1 MPPWWWA
8 VISAPRIYIHAAAAI
23 GPHGDTC
30 AGERKAVTSDEPKQ
44 DVKPLIKELV
54 GQPLRQASH
63 LVSLAVCG
71 VLLCCKQYKQP
82 LDRTTGVYVA
92 TGLGELEK
100 ANALFSQVMPP
111 RNGMAS
117 PFDFINAA
125 INMAAFYC
133 AKVMD
138 LESRNLTFSHNE
150 FSFEVA
156 LETAVSDLR
165 AGIVP
170 AALVGGIDERS
181 YPRSYHEERMP
192 LNKDQ
197 FMGEGSGW
205 MLLDTNPEGARGEI
219 LEVARF
225 DRRDASNAITEILTQ
240 HGINPAQVTLL
251 PGSGLSSDETETLMT
266 ITGVTRKHEYIN
278 DCGVFYTAVSF
289 GLAHLCEQKKA
300 GTRHALHVNHDNQ
313 GLFIIVLASISS

>member
-8 VISAPRIYIHAAAAI
+8 VISAPRIYIHATAAI

-30 AGERKAVTSDEPKQ
+30 TSERKAVTSDEPKQ
-44 DVKPLIKELV
+44 DLKPLIKELV

-71 VLLCCKQYKQP
+71 ALLCRKQNNPP
-82 LDRTTGVYVA
+82 LDRTTGIYVA

-100 ANALFSQVMPP
+100 ANALFYQVMPP
-111 RNGMAS
+111 RNGLAS

-133 AKVMD
+133 AKVLD

-156 LETAVSDLR
+156 LETAISDLR
-165 AGIVP
+165 AGIIP
-170 AALVGGIDERS
+170 AALVGGVDERS

-205 MLLDTNPEGARGEI
+205 LLLDTSPEGARGEI

-225 DRRDASNAITEILTQ
+225 DRGDANNAIAELLKQ
-240 HGINPAQVTLL
+240 HRMNPAQVTLL
-251 PGSGLSSDETETLMT
+251 PGTGLNSDETETLMKV
-266 ITGVTRKHEYIN
+266 TGVTRKHEYIN
-278 DCGVFYTAVSF
+278 NCGVFYTAVSF
-289 GLAHLCEQKKA
+289 GLTHFCEQKQA
-300 GTRHALHVNHDNQ
+300 GVRYALHVNHDNS
-313 GLFIIVLASISS
+313 GSFIIVLASTSS

>member
-1 MPPWWWA
+1 M
-8 VISAPRIYIHAAAAI
+8 ISAPRIYIHAAAAI

-30 AGERKAVTSDEPKQ
+30 AGERKTVTSDEPKQ
-44 DVKPLIKELV
+44 DVKPLVKELL

-71 VLLCCKQYKQP
+71 VLLCRKQYKQP

-100 ANALFSQVMPP
+100 ANALFAQVMPP
-111 RNGMAS
+111 RNGLAS

-133 AKVMD
+133 AKVLD

-156 LETAVSDLR
+156 LETAISDLR
-165 AGIVP
+165 AGIIP
-170 AALVGGIDERS
+170 ATLVGSVDERS

-205 MLLDTNPEGARGEI
+205 LLLDTNPEDAQGEI

-225 DRRDASNAITEILTQ
+225 DWRDAGNAIIEVLTQ

-251 PGSGLSSDETETLMT
+251 PGTGLNSDETETLMQE
-266 ITGVTRKHEYIN
+266 TGITRKHEYIN

-289 GLAHLCEQKKA
+289 GLTHFCEQKQA
-300 GTRHALHVNHDNQ
+300 GVRHALHANRDNH
-313 GLFIIVLASISS
+313 GLLIIVLASTSS